1 MAFRSFLGMYMK
13 GYESLKTIST
23 KDIPPTPCGPATP
36 PPQGHLPTERYTNA
50 MEMGIKNQK

>member
-1 MAFRSFLGMYMK
+1 MYMK